1 MSQAPLTAAPAAPLP
16 VEQQRLGVVQ
26 AWLGALGAAII
37 RLWLRVFGR
46 TVDLAEAPWL
56 AGPVGPGDGMIGDR
70 PYEIVAER
78 EGLTI
83 DRAPEKAGLLPD
95 FDVLAGPTFDVAAV
109 DAEVRRFYEETSL
122 YHLEVWSH
130 APFPARLF
138 LWLLVSTGSRSM
150 NQLNFPVTGM
160 ELARGMSSDVIPMR
174 DAAGRTVY
182 TGWLRRSVGAGRI
195 VYTGFYTSEK
205 PPGHPSRCV
214 KVVFPLP
221 RGNAT
226 VVLKPVL
233 ENGRFR
239 LLSEGERF
247 GDPGFYRVL
256 RRDDG
261 KLRVRYLRTLRER
274 FAVYRDEAGV
284 LRCDHEV
291 LFLGMTMLRLH
302 YKMTRA
308 GHDGAASG
316 PKPRAPARA
325 EG

>member
-1 MSQAPLTAAPAAPLP
+1 MPPSPPASSPSPPL
-16 VEQQRLGVVQ
+16 VSEQQRLGAVQ
-26 AWLGALGAAII
+26 ALLGVLGAALI
-37 RLWLRVFGR
+37 RLWLRLFGR
-46 TVDLAEAPWL
+46 TVDVADAPWL
-56 AGPVGPGDGMIGDR
+56 AGPIGPGDGAAIGDR

-78 EGLTI
+78 EKLTL
-83 DRAPEKAGLLPD
+83 DRAPAKAGLVPD
-95 FDVLAGPTFDVAAV
+95 FAVLAGPTFDLAGV
-109 DAEVRRFYEETSL
+109 DPEVRRFYEETSR

-138 LWLLVSTGSRSM
+138 LWLLVSTVSRSM

-160 ELARGMSSDVIPMR
+160 ELARGMTSDVIPMR

-182 TGWLRRSVGAGRI
+182 TGWLRRAAGTGRI
-195 VYTGFYTSEK
+195 IYTGFYATEK

-256 RRDDG
+256 QRADG
-261 KLRVRYLRTLRER
+261 RLSVRYLRTLRER
-274 FAVYRDEAGV
+274 FAVYRDDEGV
-284 LRCDHEV
+284 LRCDHQV
-291 LFLGMTMLRLH
+291 SFLGMTMLRLH
-302 YKMTRA
+302 YKMTLRA
-308 GHDGAASG
+308 
-316 PKPRAPARA
+316 
-325 EG
+325 

>member
-1 MSQAPLTAAPAAPLP
+1 MPPAPASSQLSSPIQLD
-16 VEQQRLGVVQ
+16 QQRLGAFQ
-26 AWLGALGAAII
+26 ALLGALGAALI
-37 RLWLRVFGR
+37 RLWLRLFGR
-46 TVDLAEAPWL
+46 TVDLADAPWL
-56 AGPVGPGDGMIGDR
+56 AGPIGPGDGAIGER
-70 PYEIVAER
+70 PYALVAAQEK
-78 EGLTI
+78 LTV
-83 DRAPEKAGLLPD
+83 DRDPGKAGLLAD
-95 FDVLAGPTFDVAAV
+95 FGVLAGPSFDLAV
-109 DAEVRRFYEETSL
+109 VDPEVRRFYEETSL

-138 LWLLVSTGSRSM
+138 LWLLVSTVSRTM

-160 ELARGMSSDVIPMR
+160 ELARGMTSEVIPMR
-174 DAAGRTVY
+174 DAAGKTIY
-182 TGWLRRSVGAGRI
+182 TGWLRRTVGTGRI

-221 RGNAT
+221 HGNAT

-233 ENGRFR
+233 EDGRFR
-239 LLSEGERF
+239 LLSEGKRF

-261 KLRVRYLRTLRER
+261 RLRVRYLQSLKER
-274 FAVYRDEAGV
+274 FAVYRDDAGV

-291 LFLGMTMLRLH
+291 SFLGMTMLRLH

-308 GHDGAASG
+308 ES
-316 PKPRAPARA
+316 
-325 EG
+325 